1 MKGLMLALVGVALLT
16 SVAQAQTGRRIALGV
31 GLGLHKYVDSDF
43 TQKNPGI
50 SLVYRLALKPGVKEG
65 WALEP
70 KATFDWFKTDVRA
83 DVGTVDT
90 HIGKLRSIPVLVGA
104 GPSYRHGRTKVGV
117 AIVAGPS
124 FNHFTADSS
133 TRSTAVKNSLF
144 VRPEASV
151 WYDVSSRLGLHAGL
165 SYVYNRPTA
174 ETTAGGSTTSAKWKT
189 DHINFSL
196 GFAIGII

>member
-1 MKGLMLALVGVALLT
+1 MKGLMLALVGVAMIA
-16 SVAQAQTGRRIALGV
+16 SAVQAQTGRRIALGV

-65 WALEP
+65 WTLEP

-104 GPSYRHGRTKVGV
+104 GPSYRHGRMKVGV

-124 FNHFTADSS
+124 FNHFTADGSTSS
-133 TRSTAVKNSLF
+133 IAVKNSLF

-174 ETTAGGSTTSAKWKT
+174 ETTTGGSTTSAKWKT